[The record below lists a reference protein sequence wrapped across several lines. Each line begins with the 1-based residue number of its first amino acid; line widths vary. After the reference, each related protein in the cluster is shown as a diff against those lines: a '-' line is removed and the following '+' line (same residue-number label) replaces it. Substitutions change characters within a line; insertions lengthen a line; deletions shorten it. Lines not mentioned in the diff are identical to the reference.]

1 MYNTL
6 VHRQRFSVLTGTF
19 FAVLLLS
26 GCQKSELD
34 KCVEEQYDNYYDYI
48 NGLPFDQQGNA
59 LAVIT
64 DQKCGHLY
72 GE

>member
-1 MYNTL
+1 MRLLNIKTL
-6 VHRQRFSVLTGTF
+6 LCAS
-19 FAVLLLS
+19 AALLLS
-26 GCQKSELD
+26 GCQKSDLD

-64 DQKCGHLY
+64 DEKCGHLY
-72 GE
+72 GNE

>member
-1 MYNTL
+1 MLN
-6 VHRQRFSVLTGTF
+6 RKRFTMLTGTL

-26 GCQKSELD
+26 GCQKSDLD

-48 NGLPFDQQGNA
+48 NSLPFDQQGNA

-64 DQKCGHLY
+64 DEKCGHLY
-72 GE
+72 GNE